1 MPDVLL
7 RIAAGGVV
15 LLHLAFIA
23 TVVLGGLAVLRWPR
37 AAWVQLP
44 VFVWGAAVNLAGWP
58 CPLTTLE
65 NSLRARAGLPTYPGA
80 FVTHYLLPMGG
91 GRIGGIGIETAIGLF
106 VVAANGLIYG
116 FVAWR
121 WLAAR
126 PRQS

>member
-1 MPDVLL
+1 MLF
-7 RIAAGGVV
+7 RIAALGVV

-23 TVVLGGLAVLRWPR
+23 TVVFGGLLVLRRPR

-65 NSLRARAGLPTYPGA
+65 NSLRARARLSTYPGA
-80 FVTHYLLPMGG
+80 FVTHYLLPVGG
-91 GRIGGIGIETAIGLF
+91 GRIGGIGIETAIGIF
-106 VVAANGLIYG
+106 VVVANVLVYG
-116 FVAWR
+116 FVVWR